1 MPTVWNTSK
10 AVMVVGVVS
19 DTRHESLDADSG
31 LETYLPMTEESKK
44 PVMNILL
51 RSHGSEEDLA
61 SSLRSVVAAV
71 NPTAPVTKVRTLE
84 SVVNSSTA
92 APRALTL
99 LLSAFGALA
108 LLVGGIGVYS
118 LISYTV
124 SWRTREIGLRLALG
138 ANRLQI
144 AKLVLG
150 QSLALA
156 LVGSALGIAGAVAC
170 TRLMSRFLFE
180 TSPLD
185 PLTYSMIPV
194 LFCILALVAAWAPA
208 RRAASVDPMIAL
220 RNE

>member
-1 MPTVWNTSK
+1 M
-10 AVMVVGVVS
+10 
-19 DTRHESLDADSG
+19 EI
-31 LETYLPMTEESKK
+31 YLPMTSPKEK

-51 RSHGSEEDLA
+51 RSSLPAAELA
-61 SSLRSVVAAV
+61 DSLRGLVAQL
-71 NPTAPVTKVRTLE
+71 NPTAPVTKVRTLQ
-84 SVVNSSTA
+84 SVVVSSTA
-92 APRALTL
+92 APRALSL
-99 LLSAFGALA
+99 LLTTFGILA
-108 LLVGGIGVYS
+108 LLVGSIGVYS

-138 ANRLQI
+138 ANRIQI
-144 AKLVLG
+144 ARLVLG

-156 LVGSALGIAGAVAC
+156 AAGSVLGIAGAVAA

-185 PLTYSMIPV
+185 PLTYSLVPV
-194 LFCILALVAAWAPA
+194 LFCILALLAAWAPA